1 MSRTSDR
8 EFVRVKGRGYYDD
21 TNLRLSWSASG
32 YSVRFYG
39 TELKA
44 VMTAEGISGVLNI
57 YTDRNSNQYY
67 FNTDASDYSAERVAY
82 NARCPH
88 INLSDGQKT
97 YTVVSGLEEGIH
109 TVTLLKRGEI
119 IRSSNIYLSGLST
132 DGYFCDPPAESP
144 RKIEIVG
151 DSNATGFGNLASGSG
166 DYVWDQQDATLTFG
180 AYCAEALSADYS
192 LCARSG
198 ASVTPTYGE
207 TDDAYM
213 VDTYLMK
220 DRWHGFTEDYDFGSG
235 SDVVIVHLG
244 DNDRDHGAGSDNYI
258 MWLAHLLSQ
267 IRHRNRNA
275 TIICVLSLCVGYD
288 DWYGYVQQAIDR
300 AKSEHGVT
308 NVYKYL
314 VDRADSN
321 NGAPAG
327 HALQKYH
334 KILGKNLADY
344 IRTLKGW
351 DRNVYEAVEDN
362 TDSNVV
368 IDLSKSY
375 YKPGE
380 TVSFSASV
388 TTGVGSISSVSVK
401 KIGTEYGQS
410 VAVTGSGGNYSFTMP
425 SDRVLVSAKATIR
438 LMCGDINFDNK
449 SNAVDALYAMRY
461 SVDLITLS
469 DLQLKSGDVDNS
481 SSVTLVDALVILQ
494 YSVKKISSFPA
505 GEYVYV

>member
-1 MSRTSDR
+1 MSQTSDR
-8 EFVRVKGRGYYDD
+8 EFIRVKGRGYYDD
-21 TNLRLSWSASG
+21 TYLRLSWSASG

-44 VMTAEGISGVLNI
+44 VMTAEGISGILNI

-67 FNTDASDYSAERVAY
+67 FNTDASDYSAEREAY

-88 INLSDGQKT
+88 INLEDGQKT

-109 TVTLLKRGEI
+109 TVTLLKRGEL

-144 RKIEIVG
+144 RKIEIIG

-166 DYVWDQQDATLTFG
+166 DFLWYQQDATLSFG

-244 DNDRDHGAGSDNYI
+244 DNDHDSGAGSDNYI
-258 MWLAHLLSQ
+258 IYLAHILAQ
-267 IRHRNRNA
+267 IRSRNPYA
-275 TIICVLSLCVGYD
+275 TIICVLSLCGGYEN
-288 DWYGYVQQAIDR
+288 WYEYIQPAIDR
-300 AKSEHGVT
+300 AKSEYGVT

-314 VDRADSN
+314 NYDSN

-334 KILGKNLADY
+334 KILGEKLADY

-351 DRNVYEAVEDN
+351 YGNVYEAVEDN

-380 TVSFSASV
+380 TVSFSASA
-388 TTGVGSISSVSVK
+388 TIGVGNISSVSVK

-438 LMCGDINFDNK
+438 LMFGDISFDNK

-481 SSVTLVDALVILQ
+481 GSVTLVDALLILQ